1 MTACVNFGKAGEAQA
16 VENFWFA
23 LTSLEVKE
31 EKQESGEPVKKKVD
45 IQNLMLTSLKYKLGC
60 GGEHA
65 MLSQT
70 HSTGCVLST
79 LAQRER
85 GHIWSLLHPTTTTTP
100 TSYKIHSQT
109 HTHTQTQQHH
119 ITIVNRI
126 TGSVT
131 RLCLLTKCILASQ
144 SCTSVFSWALTH
156 KHVQDWAN
164 KELIDSLQLRQTSQG
179 VIRSGMYI
187 VAVHQVFLEFAVCT
201 KSRLTVLLLPGILHP
216 QPTSLSSPGPQS

>member
-1 MTACVNFGKAGEAQA
+1 MCKFWQGGRSPSCWKCLICSDRFGGEAGEAG
-16 VENFWFA
+16 EWR
-23 LTSLEVKE
+23 TSEKKSRLSKSHADISQVQIGLRRRARYVKSDTQYRLRVVNVGSAW
-31 EKQESGEPVKKKVD
+31 KRAHLKPITPPSHHRHHHPHQL
-45 IQNLMLTSLKYKLGC
+45 QN
-60 GGEHA
+60 
-65 MLSQT
+65 
-70 HSTGCVLST
+70 
-79 LAQRER
+79 
-85 GHIWSLLHPTTTTTP
+85 
-100 TSYKIHSQT
+100 T

-144 SCTSVFSWALTH
+144 SCTWVFSWALTH

>member
-23 LTSLEVKE
+23 LTGLEVKE

-45 IQNLMLTSLKYKLGC
+45 FQNLMLTSLKYKLGC

-85 GHIWSLLHPTTTTTP
+85 GHIWSLLHPPPPPPSPPPPATKYMSDTYTHTDTTASYHHCESYHWFSYTSLFADKMHLGVAKLHFSVFLSFDTQTRARLSKQGANRLITTP
-100 TSYKIHSQT
+100 TD
-109 HTHTQTQQHH
+109 
-119 ITIVNRI
+119 
-126 TGSVT
+126 
-131 RLCLLTKCILASQ
+131 
-144 SCTSVFSWALTH
+144 F
-156 KHVQDWAN
+156 
-164 KELIDSLQLRQTSQG
+164 
-179 VIRSGMYI
+179 
-187 VAVHQVFLEFAVCT
+187 
-201 KSRLTVLLLPGILHP
+201 PGCH
-216 QPTSLSSPGPQS
+216 